1 MQILVDA
8 DACPKVVKDILF
20 RVSTRL
26 KIPTILFANQPMWI
40 APSPFIRFTQVSGGF
55 DVADDKIVEEA
66 QIGDLAITAD
76 IPLAARI
83 IEKGAH
89 ALNPR
94 GEFYTPDNIRERV
107 SIRNF
112 MEELRGTGQLTG
124 GPPPLNKMDQQ
135 KFANAL
141 DRFLA
146 QRIKK

>member
-1 MQILVDA
+1 MRILVDA
-8 DACPKVVKDILF
+8 DACPKVIKDIIF
-20 RVSTRL
+20 RVSARL
-26 KIPTILFANQPMWI
+26 KIHTFLFANQPIWI
-40 APSPFIRFTQVSGGF
+40 PPSPYLHFTQVSGGF
-55 DVADDKIVEEA
+55 DVADDKIVLDAE
-66 QIGDLAITAD
+66 IGDLVITAD

-83 IEKGAH
+83 IEKKAH

-94 GEFYTPDNIRERV
+94 GDLYTPDNIRERV

-124 GPPPLNKMDQQ
+124 GPPPLAKTDQQ

-146 QRIKK
+146 QHNR